1 MPKERKAP
9 APSATPAGKAFVV
22 GFPIHH
28 SLSPFIHKFWLD
40 SYQIEG
46 DYQAHEIAPP
56 DFAAFI
62 ASLRENGFIGGNV
75 TLPHKE
81 QAYLLAHNCDEAARA
96 IGAANSLWFEKGVLC
111 ASNSDA
117 YGFAKNLDDFA
128 PLWREGKNALILG
141 AGGAARAVIFAL
153 IEQGYKTIFL
163 TNRTKIR
170 AEQLAAHFGSLERLP
185 KSVRRFS
192 NKRRAETQELEQ
204 ERDSKITHFALIK
217 IIDWQAINSVLGAA
231 DVIVNTTS
239 IGLAGDQTALPL
251 DFSYAHPHALV
262 TDIVYHPLETHFLAA
277 AKRQDLKIVDG
288 LGMLLHQAVFGF
300 ERWFGVRPVVSEELR
315 HFILEKIA
323 AREQKKDRG

>member
-1 MPKERKAP
+1 MVKEHRAG
-9 APSATPAGKAFVV
+9 AAHAGKAFVV

-40 SYQIEG
+40 SYQLEG
-46 DYQAHEIAPP
+46 DYQAYEIAPP
-56 DFAAFI
+56 DFSTFI
-62 ASLRENGFIGGNV
+62 SSLQQQGFIGGNV

-81 QAYLLAHNCDEAARA
+81 QACLLAHHCDGAARA

-128 PLWREGKNALILG
+128 PQWREGQNALILG

-153 IEQGYKTIFL
+153 ISQGYKTIFL
-163 TNRTKIR
+163 ANRTKAR
-170 AEQLAAHFGSLERLP
+170 AQQLAAHFGSP
-185 KSVRRFS
+185 
-192 NKRRAETQELEQ
+192 
-204 ERDSKITHFALIK
+204 IK
-217 IIDWQAINSVLGAA
+217 IIDWQAIDPVLGSA

-239 IGLAGDQTALPL
+239 IGLARDQTVLPL
-251 DFSYAHPHALV
+251 DFAHASAHALV
-262 TDIVYHPLETHFLAA
+262 TDIVYHPIETSFLAA

-300 ERWFGVRPVVSEELR
+300 ERWFGVKPVVGEELR
-315 HFILEKIA
+315 HFILEKIT
-323 AREQKKDRG
+323 AREQKKD